1 MIKNLR
7 PVAKVCTTGQCPTVY
22 AGDDGTVVIQG
33 YLVSAE
39 EAQVEVPA
47 GECLVAIPV
56 ALLAEAL
63 LNLI

>member
-1 MIKNLR
+1 M
-7 PVAKVCTTGQCPTVY
+7 
-22 AGDDGTVVIQG
+22 IQG